1 MPYRNLDPTQSK
13 ELLEGPDGWVYV
25 DVRTEAEFAQGHA
38 AGACNV
44 PVAVGHPPN
53 MTMNPEFLA
62 VMKANFKKGQK
73 LVLGCA
79 AGGRSAK
86 ACEILVNA
94 GYVDLVNMAGGFL
107 GARDAFGRTT
117 KGWAALG
124 YPTETAPAA
133 GKSYDALRRNV

>member
-13 ELLEGPDGWVYV
+13 ALLEGAEGWVYV
-25 DVRTEAEFAQGHA
+25 DVRTEGEFAQGHP
-38 AGACNV
+38 AGAANV

-86 ACEILVNA
+86 ACEILTNA
-94 GYVDLVNMAGGFL
+94 GYTDLVNMAGGFL
-107 GARDAFGRTT
+107 GARDMLGRSE
-117 KGWAALG
+117 KGWASLG
-124 YPTETAPAA
+124 FPTETAAAA